1 MNGCDTPC
9 FWHRETHKSTKWPAI
24 QKHSKAF
31 KSLFL
36 SAFFLRCF
44 VKQEITHPD
53 HVQLIILSM
62 MRFLVLITCSSLS
75 CQWWDFS
82 SWSRAA
88 RYLVNDEISRPY
100 HVQLVILSMTRFLV
114 LITCS
119 SLSCQWWNFSSWS
132 RAARYLVNDEISH
145 PDHVQLV
152 ILSKTRFLVLVTWSS
167 SSK

>member
-1 MNGCDTPC
+1 MIIKSHIPKLPGKNCTNAMNLGCDTPC

-31 KSLFL
+31 SYQPSFFVAL
-36 SAFFLRCF
+36 SNRRL
-44 VKQEITHPD
+44 
-53 HVQLIILSM
+53 LI
-62 MRFLVLITCSSLS
+62 LITCSSLS